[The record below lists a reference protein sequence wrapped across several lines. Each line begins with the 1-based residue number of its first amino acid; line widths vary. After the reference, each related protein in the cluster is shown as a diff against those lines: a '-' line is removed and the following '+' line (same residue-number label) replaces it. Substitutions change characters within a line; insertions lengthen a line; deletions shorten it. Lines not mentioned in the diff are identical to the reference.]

1 MIGALAVGSTKA
13 RLAGYDNFVILNHH
27 EEPHG
32 FFLNL
37 LDLSE
42 QPPRFVFHMLTA
54 RQEFETTICCAM
66 SEIEASRRLRIFLAN
81 RVLALGWAL
90 KGACK
95 PCAHRLFAT
104 ARWLVPEAQRFLLQR
119 ISAKNRNQL
128 LFEWL
133 LSRIHP
139 RIVAGLLIGLAFWG
153 ALNFALRTT
162 ATETAPLVDS
172 SAYPQKSQASPEGN
186 IVSISKSS
194 PTQDSAL
201 ETGSISAAQ
210 IAPVP
215 LPVRKP
221 ARISKVATGKGGK
234 ANLTNQKRMAQR
246 DTALPK
252 PKLLLPSYPHKRER
266 SVH

>member
-1 MIGALAVGSTKA
+1 
-13 RLAGYDNFVILNHH
+13 
-27 EEPHG
+27 
-32 FFLNL
+32 
-37 LDLSE
+37 
-42 QPPRFVFHMLTA
+42 
-54 RQEFETTICCAM
+54 M

-81 RVLALGWAL
+81 RLLALGWAL

-139 RIVAGLLIGLAFWG
+139 RIVAGLLIVLAFWG

-172 SAYPQKSQASPEGN
+172 SAYPQEAQAPPEGN
-186 IVSISKSS
+186 IVSVSKSS

-221 ARISKVATGKGGK
+221 ARISKVGAAARDAQQLSGAVNRIARALAK
-234 ANLTNQKRMAQR
+234 AR
-246 DTALPK
+246 K
-252 PKLLLPSYPHKRER
+252 P
-266 SVH
+266 

>member
-1 MIGALAVGSTKA
+1 
-13 RLAGYDNFVILNHH
+13 
-27 EEPHG
+27 
-32 FFLNL
+32 
-37 LDLSE
+37 
-42 QPPRFVFHMLTA
+42 
-54 RQEFETTICCAM
+54 M

-139 RIVAGLLIGLAFWG
+139 RIVAGLLIVLAFWG
-153 ALNFALRTT
+153 ALNFALRTS
-162 ATETAPLVDS
+162 ATDTQALVDR
-172 SAYPQKSQASPEGN
+172 SASQQEPPGSPESN
-186 IVSISKSS
+186 IITVSKSS
-194 PTQDSAL
+194 PTQGSVF

-210 IAPVP
+210 TAPVP
-215 LPVRKP
+215 LPDRKP
-221 ARISKVATGKGGK
+221 ARGSKVANGKG
-234 ANLTNQKRMAQR
+234 AAAIPATQKR
-246 DTALPK
+246 TASAKNRLLPK
-252 PKLLLPSYPHKRER
+252 PTP
-266 SVH
+266 

>member
-1 MIGALAVGSTKA
+1 
-13 RLAGYDNFVILNHH
+13 LNHH
-27 EEPHG
+27 EEPHR
-32 FFLNL
+32 FLINL

-54 RQEFETTICCAM
+54 RQEFETTICSAM
-66 SEIEASRRLRIFLAN
+66 YEIEASKRLRIFLAN
-81 RVLALGWAL
+81 RALTLGWAL

-139 RIVAGLLIGLAFWG
+139 RIVAGLLIVLAFWG

-162 ATETAPLVDS
+162 ATETAALVDS

-186 IVSISKSS
+186 IVSVSKSS

-221 ARISKVATGKGGK
+221 RRVSKDATGKAGK
-234 ANLTNQKRMAQR
+234 ANLTTQKRMVS
-246 DTALPK
+246 TK
-252 PKLLLPSYPHKRER
+252 K
-266 SVH
+266 

>member
-1 MIGALAVGSTKA
+1 M
-13 RLAGYDNFVILNHH
+13 
-27 EEPHG
+27 
-32 FFLNL
+32 
-37 LDLSE
+37 
-42 QPPRFVFHMLTA
+42 
-54 RQEFETTICCAM
+54 
-66 SEIEASRRLRIFLAN
+66 
-81 RVLALGWAL
+81 
-90 KGACK
+90 
-95 PCAHRLFAT
+95 
-104 ARWLVPEAQRFLLQR
+104 
-119 ISAKNRNQL
+119 
-128 LFEWL
+128 FEWL

-139 RIVAGLLIGLAFWG
+139 RIVAGLLIVLAFWG

-172 SAYPQKSQASPEGN
+172 SVYPQEPEGN
-186 IVSISKSS
+186 IVSVSKSS

-221 ARISKVATGKGGK
+221 ARVSKDATGKAGK

>member
-1 MIGALAVGSTKA
+1 MADIGQLAVSGTKA

-54 RQEFETTICCAM
+54 RQEFETTICRAM

-139 RIVAGLLIGLAFWG
+139 RIVAGLLIVLAFWG

-172 SAYPQKSQASPEGN
+172 SAYPQESQASPEG
-186 IVSISKSS
+186 IVSVSKSS

-221 ARISKVATGKGGK
+221 ARISKVGAARDAQQLSGAVNRIARALAK
-234 ANLTNQKRMAQR
+234 AR
-246 DTALPK
+246 K
-252 PKLLLPSYPHKRER
+252 P
-266 SVH
+266 

>member
-1 MIGALAVGSTKA
+1 
-13 RLAGYDNFVILNHH
+13 
-27 EEPHG
+27 
-32 FFLNL
+32 
-37 LDLSE
+37 
-42 QPPRFVFHMLTA
+42 
-54 RQEFETTICCAM
+54 M
-66 SEIEASRRLRIFLAN
+66 SEIEVSRRLRILLAN

-95 PCAHRLFAT
+95 PCARRLFAT

-139 RIVAGLLIGLAFWG
+139 RIVAGLLIVLAFWG

-172 SAYPQKSQASPEGN
+172 SAYPQESQASPEG
-186 IVSISKSS
+186 IVSVSKSS

-221 ARISKVATGKGGK
+221 ARVSKVATGKGGK
-234 ANLTNQKRMAQR
+234 ANLKTQKRMVSA
-246 DTALPK
+246 K
-252 PKLLLPSYPHKRER
+252 K
-266 SVH
+266 

>member
-1 MIGALAVGSTKA
+1 
-13 RLAGYDNFVILNHH
+13 
-27 EEPHG
+27 
-32 FFLNL
+32 
-37 LDLSE
+37 
-42 QPPRFVFHMLTA
+42 MLTA
-54 RQEFETTICCAM
+54 RQEFETTICSAM
-66 SEIEASRRLRIFLAN
+66 YEIEASKRLRIFLAS
-81 RVLALGWAL
+81 RALTLGWAL

-139 RIVAGLLIGLAFWG
+139 RIVAGLLIVLAFWG
-153 ALNFALRTT
+153 ALNFALRK
-162 ATETAPLVDS
+162 PNWKLPPCRQFCV
-172 SAYPQKSQASPEGN
+172 SAKVQPSPEGN
-186 IVSISKSS
+186 IVSVSKSS

-221 ARISKVATGKGGK
+221 RRVSKDATGKAGK
-234 ANLTNQKRMAQR
+234 AILTTQKRMVS
-246 DTALPK
+246 TK
-252 PKLLLPSYPHKRER
+252 K
-266 SVH
+266 

>member
-1 MIGALAVGSTKA
+1 
-13 RLAGYDNFVILNHH
+13 
-27 EEPHG
+27 
-32 FFLNL
+32 
-37 LDLSE
+37 
-42 QPPRFVFHMLTA
+42 MLTA
-54 RQEFETTICCAM
+54 RQEFETTTCCAM
-66 SEIEASRRLRIFLAN
+66 SEIEVSRRRIFLAN

-119 ISAKNRNQL
+119 ISAKNRNQP

-133 LSRIHP
+133 LSRTHP

-172 SAYPQKSQASPEGN
+172 SAYPQESQASPEG
-186 IVSISKSS
+186 IVSVSKSS

-215 LPVRKP
+215 LPLRKP
-221 ARISKVATGKGGK
+221 ARVSKVATEKAGK

>member
-1 MIGALAVGSTKA
+1 
-13 RLAGYDNFVILNHH
+13 
-27 EEPHG
+27 
-32 FFLNL
+32 
-37 LDLSE
+37 
-42 QPPRFVFHMLTA
+42 MLTA
-54 RQEFETTICCAM
+54 RQEFETTICRAM

-139 RIVAGLLIGLAFWG
+139 RIVAGLLIVLAFWG

-162 ATETAPLVDS
+162 ATETAPRS
-172 SAYPQKSQASPEGN
+172 SAYPQESQPSPEGN

-221 ARISKVATGKGGK
+221 ARISKVGAARDAQQLSGAVNRIARALAK
-234 ANLTNQKRMAQR
+234 AR
-246 DTALPK
+246 K
-252 PKLLLPSYPHKRER
+252 P
-266 SVH
+266 

>member
-1 MIGALAVGSTKA
+1 MIGALAVGGTKA
-13 RLAGYDNFVILNHH
+13 RIAGDDNFVILNHH
-27 EEPHG
+27 EEPHR
-32 FFLNL
+32 FLLNW
-37 LDLSE
+37 LSE

-54 RQEFETTICCAM
+54 RQEFETRICCAM
-66 SEIEASRRLRIFLAN
+66 SEIEASRRLQIFLAN

-139 RIVAGLLIGLAFWG
+139 RIMAGLLIGLAFWG

-162 ATETAPLVDS
+162 ATETAPL
-172 SAYPQKSQASPEGN
+172 
-186 IVSISKSS
+186 
-194 PTQDSAL
+194 
-201 ETGSISAAQ
+201 
-210 IAPVP
+210 
-215 LPVRKP
+215 
-221 ARISKVATGKGGK
+221 
-234 ANLTNQKRMAQR
+234 
-246 DTALPK
+246 
-252 PKLLLPSYPHKRER
+252 
-266 SVH
+266 